1 MSSTTLHASAST
13 SRLRDALAALPA
25 LAEEIGVDA
34 AQREVRRELPFA
46 AFDAFRRSGL
56 GALRIPAERGGLGG
70 SLEDAIHVVT
80 TLAAAESNV
89 AHALRV
95 HFDVVESMRL
105 APRTP
110 FHDRQIRRI
119 VEGALYGG
127 ASGEQGTARAGQIET
142 VLRREG
148 DHFRVSGKKYY
159 TTGTAYADFVRTNLV
174 DEHGNG
180 VTAIIPVRSE
190 GLAVLD
196 DWDGMGQRMTAS
208 GSVVFEDVRV
218 EPAEVVEKG
227 YPSLIGR
234 HGGAYRQL
242 HLVAVAAG
250 VVRNIVADARAY
262 VTAHGRPVLHTT
274 APSAR
279 EDVFIQQVVGELSAL
294 SHSIDALV
302 RDNARTLG
310 RSSDAILHADP
321 AADELVLE
329 SALAT
334 ARTQIVVGRLALQ
347 AGERL
352 FDAGGASATS
362 RKYNFDRHWRNLRTI
377 FSHNPLSHK
386 AKAIGD
392 YVLNGVKTHLV
403 EGRTF

>member
-1 MSSTTLHASAST
+1 MSTQT
-13 SRLRDALAALPA
+13 SKLSDALAALPA

-34 AQREVRRELPFA
+34 AQREIRRELPFA

-56 GALRIPAERGGLGG
+56 GALRIPVERGGLGG
-70 SLEDAIHVVT
+70 TLENALHVVT

-95 HFDVVESMRL
+95 HFDVVESLRL
-105 APRTP
+105 APRTA
-110 FHDRQIRRI
+110 FHDRQVSRI
-119 VEGALYGG
+119 VEGALFGG
-127 ASGEQGTARAGQIET
+127 ASGEQGTARAGEIET

-148 DHFRVSGKKYY
+148 DHFRVTGKKYY

-174 DEHGNG
+174 DEQGKG
-180 VTAIIPVRSE
+180 VTAIIPVRAE
-190 GLAVLD
+190 GVDVLD

-208 GSVVFEDVRV
+208 GSTMFNDVRV
-218 EPAEVVEKG
+218 DASEVVEKG
-227 YPSLIGR
+227 YGSLIGR

-250 VVRNIVADARAY
+250 IVRNIVADARAY
-262 VTAHGRPVLHTT
+262 VTGHGRPVMHST

-279 EDVFIQQVVGELSAL
+279 EDVFIQQVVGELTAL
-294 SHSIDALV
+294 SHTIDVLV
-302 RDNARTLG
+302 RENARTLG
-310 RSSDAILHADP
+310 VSSDAILRNDP
-321 AADELVLE
+321 GADELVLQG
-329 SALAT
+329 ALAT
-334 ARTQIVVGRLALQ
+334 ARTQIVVGKLALQ

-362 RKYNFDRHWRNLRTI
+362 RKHNFDRHWRNLRTI
-377 FSHNPLSHK
+377 FSHNPLHHK
-386 AKAIGD
+386 AKVVGD
-392 YVLNGVKTHLV
+392 YVLNDVKTHLI

>member
-1 MSSTTLHASAST
+1 MSI
-13 SRLRDALAALPA
+13 SRQLSDALAALPA

-34 AQREVRRELPFA
+34 AEREIRRELPFT

-56 GALRIPAERGGLGG
+56 GALRIPIERGGLGG
-70 SLEDAIHVVT
+70 TLEDAIHVVT

-105 APRTP
+105 APLTP
-110 FHDRQIRRI
+110 FHDRQVRRI
-119 VEGALYGG
+119 VEGALFGG
-127 ASGEQGTARAGQIET
+127 ASGEQGTARAGEIET

-148 DHFRVSGKKYY
+148 DHFRVTGKKYY

-174 DEHGNG
+174 NEDGKG
-180 VTAIIPVRSE
+180 VTAVIPVHAE
-190 GLAVLD
+190 GLQVLD

-208 GSVVFEDVRV
+208 GSVVFDNVRV
-218 EPAEVVEKG
+218 DPNEVIEKG
-227 YPSLIGR
+227 YSSLVGR

-250 VVRNIVADARAY
+250 IVRNVVSDARKY
-262 VTAHGRPVLHTT
+262 VTAHGRPVLHST
-274 APSAR
+274 APTAR

-294 SHSIDALV
+294 SHTIDVLV
-302 RDNARTLG
+302 RDNARVLG
-310 RSSDAILHADP
+310 VSSDAILGGDP
-321 AADELVLE
+321 AADELVLQG
-329 SALAT
+329 ALAT
-334 ARTQIVVGRLALQ
+334 ARTQVVVGKLALQ

-362 RKYNFDRHWRNLRTI
+362 RKHNFDRHWRNLRTI
-377 FSHNPLSHK
+377 FSHNPLHHK
-386 AKAIGD
+386 AKVVGD

>member
-1 MSSTTLHASAST
+1 MTQPTRKLSE
-13 SRLRDALAALPA
+13 ALAALPS
-25 LAEEIGVDA
+25 LAQEIGVDA
-34 AQREVRRELPFA
+34 AQREIRRELPFA

-56 GALRIPAERGGLGG
+56 AALRIPVERGGLGG

-80 TLAAAESNV
+80 TLAAHESNV

-95 HFDVVESMRL
+95 HFDMVESLRL
-105 APRTP
+105 APHTP
-110 FHDRQIRRI
+110 FHDRQIGRI
-119 VEGALYGG
+119 VEGALFGG
-127 ASGEQGTARAGQIET
+127 ASGEQGTARAGEIET
-142 VLRREG
+142 ILRREG
-148 DHFRVSGKKYY
+148 DHFRVTGKKYY

-174 DEHGNG
+174 NEEGKG

-190 GLAVLD
+190 GLELLD

-208 GSVVFEDVRV
+208 GSTVFDNVRV
-218 EPAEVVEKG
+218 EANEVVEKG
-227 YPSLIGR
+227 YGSLIGR

-250 VVRNIVADARAY
+250 IVRNIVADARAY
-262 VTAHGRPVLHTT
+262 VTAHGRPVLHSA

-294 SHSIDALV
+294 SHTIDVLV

-310 RSSDAILHADP
+310 VSSDAILRADP
-321 AADELVLE
+321 AADELVLQ

-362 RKYNFDRHWRNLRTI
+362 RKHNFDRHWRNVRTI

-386 AKAIGD
+386 ARVIGD
-392 YVLNGVKTHLV
+392 YVLNDVKTHLI

>member
-1 MSSTTLHASAST
+1 MNTVARQNSSDNLPE
-13 SRLRDALAALPA
+13 ALARLPA
-25 LAEEIGVDA
+25 LAREIGIDA
-34 AQREVRRELPFA
+34 AQREVRRELPYA
-46 AFDAFRRSGL
+46 AFDAFRASGL
-56 GALRIPAERGGLGG
+56 AALRIPVERGGLGG

-110 FHDRQIRRI
+110 FHDRQVQRL
-119 VEGALYGG
+119 VDGALYGG

-148 DHFRVSGKKYY
+148 DHYRVTGQKYY
-159 TTGTAYADFVRTNLV
+159 TTGSAYADYIRANFV
-174 DEHGNG
+174 DEEGKG
-180 VTAIIPVRSE
+180 VMAVIPVKAE
-190 GLAVLD
+190 GVRPVD

-208 GSVVFEDVRV
+208 GSVVFENVRV
-218 EPAEVVEKG
+218 DATEVLGKG
-227 YPSLIGR
+227 EPSLAVR

-250 VVRNIVADARAY
+250 IVRNLASDAAAY
-262 VTAHGRPVLHTT
+262 VRAHGRPVLYSSAST
-274 APSAR
+274 AS
-279 EDVFIQQVVGELSAL
+279 EDGFIQQVVGELSAA
-294 SHSIDALV
+294 SHAIDALV
-302 RDNARTLG
+302 YENARVLG
-310 RSSDAILHADP
+310 HSSDAIFHAD
-321 AADELVLE
+321 ADADEKVLQG
-329 SALAT
+329 ALAT
-334 ARTQIVVGRLALQ
+334 ARTQLIVAQLALK

-352 FDAGGASATS
+352 FDAGGASMTS

-377 FSHNPLSHK
+377 FSHNPLHHK
-386 AKAIGD
+386 ARVVGE
-392 YVLNGVKTHLV
+392 YVLNGTKTHLV

>member
-1 MSSTTLHASAST
+1 MSI
-13 SRLRDALAALPA
+13 SRQLSDALAALPA

-34 AQREVRRELPFA
+34 ADREIRRELPFA
-46 AFDAFRRSGL
+46 AFDAFQRSGL
-56 GALRIPAERGGLGG
+56 GALRIPVERGGLGG
-70 SLEDAIHVVT
+70 TLEDAIHVVT

-105 APRTP
+105 APLTP
-110 FHDRQIRRI
+110 FHDRQLRRI
-119 VEGALYGG
+119 VEGALFGG
-127 ASGEQGTARAGQIET
+127 ASGEQGTARAGEIET

-148 DHFRVSGKKYY
+148 DHFRVTGKKYY

-174 DEHGNG
+174 NEDGKG
-180 VTAIIPVRSE
+180 VTAVIPVRAE
-190 GLAVLD
+190 GLQVLD

-208 GSVVFEDVRV
+208 GSVVFDNVRV
-218 EPAEVVEKG
+218 DPNEVIEKG
-227 YPSLIGR
+227 YSSLVGR

-250 VVRNIVADARAY
+250 IVRNVVSDARKY
-262 VTAHGRPVLHTT
+262 VTAHGRPVLHST
-274 APSAR
+274 APTAR

-294 SHSIDALV
+294 SHTIDVLV
-302 RDNARTLG
+302 RDNARVLG
-310 RSSDAILHADP
+310 VSSDAILGGDP
-321 AADELVLE
+321 AADELVLQG
-329 SALAT
+329 ALAT
-334 ARTQIVVGRLALQ
+334 ARTQVVVGKLALQ

-362 RKYNFDRHWRNLRTI
+362 RKHNFDRHWRNLRTI
-377 FSHNPLSHK
+377 FSHNPLHHK
-386 AKAIGD
+386 AKVVGD

>member
-1 MSSTTLHASAST
+1 MSTQT
-13 SRLRDALAALPA
+13 SKLSDALAALPA

-34 AQREVRRELPFA
+34 AQREIRRELPFA

-56 GALRIPAERGGLGG
+56 GALRIPVERGGLGG
-70 SLEDAIHVVT
+70 TLENALHVVT

-95 HFDVVESMRL
+95 HFDVVESLRL
-105 APRTP
+105 APRTA
-110 FHDRQIRRI
+110 FHDRQVSRI
-119 VEGALYGG
+119 VEGALFGG
-127 ASGEQGTARAGQIET
+127 ASGEQGTARAGEIET

-148 DHFRVSGKKYY
+148 DHFRVTGKKYY

-174 DEHGNG
+174 DEQGKG
-180 VTAIIPVRSE
+180 VTAIIPVRAE
-190 GLAVLD
+190 GVNVLD

-208 GSVVFEDVRV
+208 GSTMFNDVRV
-218 EPAEVVEKG
+218 DASEVVEKSYG
-227 YPSLIGR
+227 SLIGR

-250 VVRNIVADARAY
+250 IVRNIVADARAY
-262 VTAHGRPVLHTT
+262 VTGHGRPVMHST

-279 EDVFIQQVVGELSAL
+279 EDVFIQQVVGELTAL
-294 SHSIDALV
+294 SHTIDVLV
-302 RDNARTLG
+302 RENARTLG
-310 RSSDAILHADP
+310 VSSDAILRNDP
-321 AADELVLE
+321 GADELVLQG
-329 SALAT
+329 ALAT
-334 ARTQIVVGRLALQ
+334 ARTQIVVGKLALQ

-362 RKYNFDRHWRNLRTI
+362 RKHNFDRHWRNLRTI
-377 FSHNPLSHK
+377 FSHNPLHHK
-386 AKAIGD
+386 AKVVGD
-392 YVLNGVKTHLV
+392 YVLNDVKTHLI

>member
-1 MSSTTLHASAST
+1 MSNEP
-13 SRLRDALAALPA
+13 SRRLSDALAALPA
-25 LAEEIGVDA
+25 LAAEIGVDA

-56 GALRIPAERGGLGG
+56 GALRMPVERGGLGG
-70 SLEDAIHVVT
+70 TLEDAIHVVT

-95 HFDVVESMRL
+95 HFDVVESLRL

-110 FHDRQIRRI
+110 FHDRQVSRI
-119 VEGALYGG
+119 VEGALFGG
-127 ASGEQGTARAGQIET
+127 ASGEQGTSRAGEIET

-148 DHFRVSGKKYY
+148 GHFRVTGKKYY

-174 DEHGNG
+174 DEAGKG
-180 VTAIIPVRSE
+180 VTAIIPVRAE
-190 GLAVLD
+190 GLEVLD

-208 GSVVFEDVRV
+208 GSTVFNNVRV
-218 EPAEVVEKG
+218 EPGEVIEKG
-227 YPSLIGR
+227 YGSLIGR

-250 VVRNIVADARAY
+250 IVRNIIADARAY
-262 VTAHGRPVLHTT
+262 VTAHGRPVLHAT

-294 SHSIDALV
+294 SHTIDVLV
-302 RDNARTLG
+302 RENARTLG
-310 RSSDAILHADP
+310 ASSDAILRAAPD
-321 AADELVLE
+321 ADELVLQG
-329 SALAT
+329 ALAT
-334 ARTQIVVGRLALQ
+334 ARTQIVVGKLALQ

-362 RKYNFDRHWRNLRTI
+362 RRHNFDRHWRNLRTI
-377 FSHNPLSHK
+377 FSHNPLHHK
-386 AKAIGD
+386 AKVIGD

>member
-1 MSSTTLHASAST
+1 MST
-13 SRLRDALAALPA
+13 SRRLSDALAALPA
-25 LAEEIGVDA
+25 LADEIGADA
-34 AQREVRRELPFA
+34 AQRELRRELPFA

-95 HFDVVESMRL
+95 HFDVAESMRL
-105 APRTP
+105 APDTP
-110 FHDRQIRRI
+110 FHDRQVRRI
-119 VEGALYGG
+119 VEGGLFGG
-127 ASGEQGTARAGQIET
+127 ASGEQGTARAGEIET
-142 VLRREG
+142 ALRREG
-148 DHFRVSGKKYY
+148 DHFRVTGKKYY

-174 DEHGNG
+174 DENGKG
-180 VTAIIPVRSE
+180 VTAIIPVRTE
-190 GLAVLD
+190 GLEVLD

-208 GSVVFEDVRV
+208 GSVVFDNVKV
-218 EPAEVVEKG
+218 DASEVIEKG
-227 YPSLIGR
+227 YPLLVGR

-250 VVRNIVADARAY
+250 IVRNVVSDARGY
-262 VTAHGRPVLHTT
+262 VTGHGRPVMHST
-274 APSAR
+274 AATAR

-294 SHSIDALV
+294 SHTIDVLV
-302 RDNARTLG
+302 RDNARTLDV
-310 RSSDAILHADP
+310 SSNAIRNADP
-321 AADELVLE
+321 AADELVLQ

-334 ARTQIVVGRLALQ
+334 ARTQIVVGKLALQ

-362 RKYNFDRHWRNLRTI
+362 RKHNFDRHWRNLRTI
-377 FSHNPLSHK
+377 FSHNPLHHK
-386 AKAIGD
+386 AKVVGD

>member
-1 MSSTTLHASAST
+1 MSTALYEQTAT
-13 SRLRDALAALPA
+13 RLSDALAALPA
-25 LAEEIGVDA
+25 LADEIGVDA
-34 AQREVRRELPFA
+34 AQREIRRELPFP
-46 AFDAFRRSGL
+46 AFEAFRRTGL
-56 GALRIPAERGGLGG
+56 GALRLPVERGGLGG
-70 SLEDAIHVVT
+70 SLEDAIHVIT

-110 FHDRQIRRI
+110 FHDRQVSRI

-127 ASGEQGTARAGQIET
+127 ASGEQGTARAGEIET

-148 DHFRVSGKKYY
+148 DHFRVTGKKYY

-174 DEHGNG
+174 NEQGTG

-190 GLAVLD
+190 GLMVLD

-208 GSVVFEDVRV
+208 GSVVFEDVKV
-218 EPAEVVEKG
+218 DPNEVVEKG
-227 YPSLIGR
+227 YPSLTGR

-250 VVRNIVADARAY
+250 IVRNIVADARSY
-262 VTAHGRPVLHTT
+262 VTAHGRPVLHSA

-279 EDVFIQQVVGELSAL
+279 EDAFIQQVVGELSAL
-294 SHSIDALV
+294 SHTIDVLV
-302 RDNARTLG
+302 RENARALG

-321 AADELVLE
+321 AADQLVLE

-386 AKAIGD
+386 ARVVGD
-392 YVLNGVKTHLV
+392 YVLNDVKTHLV

>member
-1 MSSTTLHASAST
+1 MSI
-13 SRLRDALAALPA
+13 SRQLFDALAAMPA

-34 AQREVRRELPFA
+34 AEREIRRELPFT

-56 GALRIPAERGGLGG
+56 GALRIPVERGGLGG
-70 SLEDAIHVVT
+70 TLEDAIHVVT

-105 APRTP
+105 APLTP
-110 FHDRQIRRI
+110 FHDRQMRRI
-119 VEGALYGG
+119 VEGALFGG
-127 ASGEQGTARAGQIET
+127 ASGEQGTARAGEIET
-142 VLRREG
+142 VLRRED
-148 DHFRVSGKKYY
+148 DHFRVTGKKYY
-159 TTGTAYADFVRTNLV
+159 TTGTAYADFVRANLV
-174 DEHGNG
+174 NEDGKG
-180 VTAIIPVRSE
+180 VTAVIPVRSE
-190 GLAVLD
+190 GLQVLD

-208 GSVVFEDVRV
+208 GSVVFDNVRV
-218 EPAEVVEKG
+218 DPNEVIEKG
-227 YPSLIGR
+227 YTSLVGR

-250 VVRNIVADARAY
+250 IVRNVVADARKY
-262 VTAHGRPVLHTT
+262 VTAHGRPVLHST
-274 APSAR
+274 APTAR

-294 SHSIDALV
+294 SHTIDVLV
-302 RDNARTLG
+302 RDNARVLG
-310 RSSDAILHADP
+310 ASSDAILRGDP
-321 AADELVLE
+321 AADELVLQG
-329 SALAT
+329 ALAT
-334 ARTQIVVGRLALQ
+334 ARTQVVVGKLALQ

-362 RKYNFDRHWRNLRTI
+362 RKHNFDRHWRNLRTI
-377 FSHNPLSHK
+377 FSHNPLHHK
-386 AKAIGD
+386 AKVVGD

>member
-1 MSSTTLHASAST
+1 MSTQNTKLS
-13 SRLRDALAALPA
+13 DALAALPA
-25 LAEEIGVDA
+25 LAQEIGVDA
-34 AQREVRRELPFA
+34 AQREIRRELPFA
-46 AFDAFRRSGL
+46 AFQAFRRSGL
-56 GALRIPAERGGLGG
+56 GALRIPVERGGLGG
-70 SLEDAIHVVT
+70 TLEDAIHVVT

-95 HFDVVESMRL
+95 HFDVVESLRL

-110 FHDRQIRRI
+110 FHDRQISRI
-119 VEGALYGG
+119 VEGALFGG
-127 ASGEQGTARAGQIET
+127 ASGEQGTARAGEIET
-142 VLRREG
+142 ELRREG
-148 DHFRVSGKKYY
+148 DHFRVTGKKYY

-174 DEHGNG
+174 DEQGNG
-180 VTAIIPVRSE
+180 VTAIIPVRAD
-190 GLAVLD
+190 GVQVLD

-208 GSVVFEDVRV
+208 GSTVFDNVRV
-218 EPAEVVEKG
+218 DASEVVEKG
-227 YPSLIGR
+227 YGSLAGR

-250 VVRNIVADARAY
+250 IVRNIIADAWAY
-262 VTAHGRPVLHTT
+262 VSAHGRPVMHST

-279 EDVFIQQVVGELSAL
+279 DDVFIQQVVGELSAL
-294 SHSIDALV
+294 SHTIDVLV
-302 RDNARTLG
+302 RENARTLG
-310 RSSDAILHADP
+310 ASSDAILRGDP
-321 AADELVLE
+321 DADERVLQG
-329 SALAT
+329 ALAT

-362 RKYNFDRHWRNLRTI
+362 RKHNFDRHWRNLRTI
-377 FSHNPLSHK
+377 FSHNPLHHK
-386 AKAIGD
+386 ARVIGD

>member
-1 MSSTTLHASAST
+1 MSIEP
-13 SRLRDALAALPA
+13 SRRLSDALAALPA

-34 AQREVRRELPFA
+34 AQREIRRELPFS

-56 GALRIPAERGGLGG
+56 GALRIPVERGGLGG
-70 SLEDAIHVVT
+70 TLEDAIHVVT

-105 APRTP
+105 APHTP
-110 FHDRQIRRI
+110 FHDRQVSRI
-119 VEGALYGG
+119 VEGALFGG
-127 ASGEQGTARAGQIET
+127 ASGEQGTARAGEIES
-142 VLRREG
+142 VLRRDG
-148 DHFRVSGKKYY
+148 DHFRVTGKKYY

-174 DEHGNG
+174 DEQGHG
-180 VTAIIPVRSE
+180 VTAVIPVRSK
-190 GLAVLD
+190 GLEVLD

-208 GSVVFEDVRV
+208 GSVVFDNVKV
-218 EPAEVVEKG
+218 DPNEVVAKG
-227 YPSLIGR
+227 YASLVGR

-250 VVRNIVADARAY
+250 IVRNIVSDARAY
-262 VTAHGRPVLHTT
+262 VTAHGRPVLHST
-274 APSAR
+274 APTAR

-294 SHSIDALV
+294 SHTIDVLV

-310 RSSDAILHADP
+310 ISSDAILRGDA
-321 AADELVLE
+321 AADELALQG
-329 SALAT
+329 ALAT
-334 ARTQIVVGRLALQ
+334 ARTQIVVGKLALQ

-362 RKYNFDRHWRNLRTI
+362 RKHNFDRHWRNLRTI
-377 FSHNPLSHK
+377 FSHNPLHHK
-386 AKAIGD
+386 AKVIGD
-392 YVLNGVKTHLV
+392 YVLIGVKTHLV

>member
-1 MSSTTLHASAST
+1 MSTTPYHE
-13 SRLRDALAALPA
+13 ALAALPA
-25 LAEEIGVDA
+25 LAAEIGVDA
-34 AQREVRRELPFA
+34 AQREVRRVLPFP

-56 GALRIPAERGGLGG
+56 GALRIPVERGGLGG
-70 SLEDAIHVVT
+70 TLEDAIHVVT

-95 HFDVVESMRL
+95 HFDVVESLRL

-119 VEGALYGG
+119 VEGALFGG
-127 ASGEQGTARAGQIET
+127 ASGEQGTARAGEIET

-148 DHFRVSGKKYY
+148 DHFRVTGKKYY

-174 DEHGNG
+174 DEDGKG
-180 VTAIIPVRSE
+180 VTAIIPVRAE
-190 GLAVLD
+190 GVQVLD

-208 GSVVFEDVRV
+208 GSTVFDNVRV
-218 EPAEVVEKG
+218 EANEVTEKG
-227 YPSLIGR
+227 YGSLAGR

-250 VVRNIVADARAY
+250 IVRSIVADARAY
-262 VTAHGRPVLHTT
+262 VTAHGRPVLHSDAT
-274 APSAR
+274 SAR

-294 SHSIDALV
+294 SHTIDVLV
-302 RDNARTLG
+302 RENARTLDL
-310 RSSDAILHADP
+310 SSNAILHGDAN
-321 AADELVLE
+321 ADELVLQ

-362 RKYNFDRHWRNLRTI
+362 RKHNFDRHWRNLRTI
-377 FSHNPLSHK
+377 FSHNPLHHK
-386 AKAIGD
+386 AKVIGD

>member
-1 MSSTTLHASAST
+1 MSI
-13 SRLRDALAALPA
+13 SRQLSDALAALPA

-34 AQREVRRELPFA
+34 AEREIRRELPFT

-56 GALRIPAERGGLGG
+56 GALRIPVERGGLGG
-70 SLEDAIHVVT
+70 TLEDAIHVVT

-105 APRTP
+105 APLTP
-110 FHDRQIRRI
+110 FHDRQVRRI
-119 VEGALYGG
+119 VEGALFGG
-127 ASGEQGTARAGQIET
+127 ASGEQGTARAGEIET

-148 DHFRVSGKKYY
+148 DHFRVTGKKYY

-174 DEHGNG
+174 NEDGKG
-180 VTAIIPVRSE
+180 VTAIIPVRAE
-190 GLAVLD
+190 GLQVLD

-208 GSVVFEDVRV
+208 GSVVFDNVRV
-218 EPAEVVEKG
+218 DPNEVIEKG
-227 YPSLIGR
+227 YSSLVGR

-250 VVRNIVADARAY
+250 IVRNVVADARKY
-262 VTAHGRPVLHTT
+262 VTAHGRPVLHST
-274 APSAR
+274 APTAR

-294 SHSIDALV
+294 SHTIDVLV
-302 RDNARTLG
+302 RDNARVLG
-310 RSSDAILHADP
+310 VSSDAILHGDP
-321 AADELVLE
+321 AADELVLQG
-329 SALAT
+329 ALAT
-334 ARTQIVVGRLALQ
+334 ARTQVVVGKLALQ

-362 RKYNFDRHWRNLRTI
+362 RKHNFDRHWRNLRTI
-377 FSHNPLSHK
+377 FSHNPLHHK
-386 AKAIGD
+386 AKVVGD

>member
-1 MSSTTLHASAST
+1 MSTVRSDSHL
-13 SRLRDALAALPA
+13 RLREALDALPA
-25 LAEEIGVDA
+25 LAEEIGVEA
-34 AQREVRRELPFA
+34 AQRELRRELPYS
-46 AFDAFRRSGL
+46 AFEAFRRSGL
-56 GALRIPAERGGLGG
+56 GALRIPTERGGLGG
-70 SLEDAIHVVT
+70 TLEDAIHVVT

-95 HFDVVESMRL
+95 HFDMVESMRL

-110 FHDRQIRRI
+110 FHDRQIERL
-119 VEGALYGG
+119 VEGKLYGG

-142 VLRREG
+142 VLRRDG
-148 DHFRVSGKKYY
+148 DHYRVSGRKYY
-159 TTGTAYADFVRTNLV
+159 TTGSAYSDYIRTNLV
-174 DEHGNG
+174 DEEGNG
-180 VTAIIPVRSE
+180 VTAIIPVKTE
-190 GLAVLD
+190 GVQPID

-208 GSVVFEDVRV
+208 GSVVFDNVLV
-218 EPAEVVEKG
+218 DAAEVVGKG

-250 VVRNIVADARAY
+250 IVRNIVSDARAY
-262 VTAHGRPVLHTT
+262 VTGHGRPVLHST

-294 SHSIDALV
+294 SHTIDVLIYE
-302 RDNARTLG
+302 NARTLG
-310 RSSDAILHADP
+310 RSSDAIYHQDA
-321 AADELVLE
+321 AADDLVLE

-334 ARTQIVVGRLALQ
+334 ARTQIVVGKLALQ

-377 FSHNPLSHK
+377 FSHNPLHHK
-386 AKAIGD
+386 AKVVGD

>member
-1 MSSTTLHASAST
+1 MSTTRYHE
-13 SRLRDALAALPA
+13 ALAALPA

-34 AQREVRRELPFA
+34 AQREIRRELPFA

-56 GALRIPAERGGLGG
+56 GALRIPVERGGLGG
-70 SLEDAIHVVT
+70 TLEDAIHVIT
-80 TLAAAESNV
+80 TLAANESNV

-95 HFDVVESMRL
+95 HFDVVESLRL

-110 FHDRQIRRI
+110 FHDRQISRI
-119 VEGALYGG
+119 AEGALFGG
-127 ASGEQGTARAGQIET
+127 ASGEQGTARAGEIET

-148 DHFRVSGKKYY
+148 DHFRVTGKKYY

-174 DEHGNG
+174 DEQGKG
-180 VTAIIPVRSE
+180 VTAIIPVRAE
-190 GLAVLD
+190 GVQVLD

-208 GSVVFEDVRV
+208 GSTVFDNVRV
-218 EPAEVVEKG
+218 DPAEVIEKG
-227 YPSLIGR
+227 YGSLVGR

-250 VVRNIVADARAY
+250 IVRNIVSDARNY
-262 VTAHGRPVLHTT
+262 VTAHGRPVMHSS

-279 EDVFIQQVVGELSAL
+279 EDGFIQQVVGELSAL
-294 SHSIDALV
+294 SHTIDVLL
-302 RDNARTLG
+302 RENARTLG
-310 RSSDAILHADP
+310 RSSDAILHGDAD
-321 AADELVLE
+321 ADELVLQ

-334 ARTQIVVGRLALQ
+334 ARTQIVVGKLALQ

-362 RKYNFDRHWRNLRTI
+362 RKHNFDRHWRNLRTI
-377 FSHNPLSHK
+377 FSHNPLHHK
-386 AKAIGD
+386 ARVIGD
-392 YVLNGVKTHLV
+392 YMLNDVKTHLV

>member
-1 MSSTTLHASAST
+1 MSTALQETPST
-13 SRLRDALAALPA
+13 RLRDALATLPA
-25 LAEEIGVDA
+25 LADEIGQDA

-89 AHALRV
+89 AHVLRV

-105 APRTP
+105 APRTA
-110 FHDRQIRRI
+110 FHDRQVSRI

-142 VLRREG
+142 VLRRDG
-148 DHFRVSGKKYY
+148 DHFRVTGKKYY

-174 DEHGNG
+174 DDAGNG
-180 VTAIIPVRSE
+180 VTAIIPVHAE
-190 GLAVLD
+190 GLEVLD

-208 GSVVFEDVRV
+208 GSVVFDNVRV
-218 EPAEVVEKG
+218 DPAEVVEKG
-227 YPSLIGR
+227 YPSLTGR

-250 VVRNIVADARAY
+250 IVRNIVSDAQAY

-294 SHSIDALV
+294 SHTIDVLV
-302 RDNARTLG
+302 RENARTLG

-334 ARTQIVVGRLALQ
+334 ARTQIIVGQLALK

-377 FSHNPLSHK
+377 FSHNPLNHK
-386 AKAIGD
+386 AKVVGD

>member
-1 MSSTTLHASAST
+1 MSIEP
-13 SRLRDALAALPA
+13 SRRLSDALATLPA

-34 AQREVRRELPFA
+34 AQREIRRELPFS

-56 GALRIPAERGGLGG
+56 GALRIPVERGGLGG
-70 SLEDAIHVVT
+70 TLEDAIHVVT

-105 APRTP
+105 APHTP
-110 FHDRQIRRI
+110 FHDRQVSRI
-119 VEGALYGG
+119 VEGALFGG
-127 ASGEQGTARAGQIET
+127 ASGEQGTARAGEIET
-142 VLRREG
+142 VLRRDG
-148 DHFRVSGKKYY
+148 DHFRVTGKKYY

-174 DEHGNG
+174 DEQGHG
-180 VTAIIPVRSE
+180 VTAVIPVRSK
-190 GLAVLD
+190 GLEVLD

-208 GSVVFEDVRV
+208 GSVVFDDVKV
-218 EPAEVVEKG
+218 DPNEVVAKG
-227 YPSLIGR
+227 YASLVGR

-250 VVRNIVADARAY
+250 IVRNIVSDARAY
-262 VTAHGRPVLHTT
+262 VTAHGRPVLHST
-274 APSAR
+274 APTAR

-294 SHSIDALV
+294 SHTIDVLV

-310 RSSDAILHADP
+310 ISSDAILRGDA
-321 AADELVLE
+321 AADELALQG
-329 SALAT
+329 ALAT
-334 ARTQIVVGRLALQ
+334 ARTQIIVGKLALQ

-362 RKYNFDRHWRNLRTI
+362 RKHNFDRHWRNLRTI
-377 FSHNPLSHK
+377 FSHNPLHHK
-386 AKAIGD
+386 AKVIGD

>member
-1 MSSTTLHASAST
+1 MSTTHAPTPTRLHTA
-13 SRLRDALAALPA
+13 LDALPG
-25 LAEEIGVDA
+25 LAREIGQDA
-34 AQREVRRELPFA
+34 AQRELRRELPYA

-56 GALRIPAERGGLGG
+56 AALRIQTSRGGLGG
-70 SLEDAIHVVT
+70 SLQDAIHVVT
-80 TLAAAESNV
+80 TLAAAEPNV

-95 HFDVVESMRL
+95 HFDVAESLRL
-105 APRTP
+105 ASASP
-110 FHDRQIRRI
+110 FIDRQIGRL
-119 VEGALYGG
+119 VDGKLYGG

-148 DHFRVSGKKYY
+148 DHYRVTGRKYY
-159 TTGTAYADFVRTNLV
+159 TTGSAYADYIRTNLV
-174 DEHGNG
+174 DEQGNG
-180 VTAIIPVRSE
+180 VTAIIPVRAE
-190 GLAVLD
+190 GVQPID

-208 GSVVFEDVRV
+208 GSVQFDNVRV

-250 VVRNIVADARAY
+250 IVRNVVSDARDY
-262 VTAHGRPVLHTT
+262 VVGHGRPVLHTT
-274 APSAR
+274 AATAR
-279 EDVFIQQVVGELSAL
+279 DDVFIQQVVGELSAL
-294 SHSIDALV
+294 SHTIDVLV
-302 RDNARTLG
+302 RDTARTLDI
-310 RSSDAILHADP
+310 SSDAILNQDPEAD
-321 AADELVLE
+321 DKVLQ

-334 ARTQIVVGRLALQ
+334 ARTQIIVGQLALK

-362 RKYNFDRHWRNLRTI
+362 RKYNFDRHWRSLRTI
-377 FSHNPLSHK
+377 FSHNPLHHK
-386 AKAIGD
+386 ARVVGD
-392 YVLNGVKTHLV
+392 YVLNGTRTHLV

>member
-1 MSSTTLHASAST
+1 MSTQT
-13 SRLRDALAALPA
+13 SKLSDALAALPA

-34 AQREVRRELPFA
+34 AQREIRRELPFA

-56 GALRIPAERGGLGG
+56 GALRIPVERGGLGG
-70 SLEDAIHVVT
+70 TLENALHVVT

-95 HFDVVESMRL
+95 HFDVVESLRL
-105 APRTP
+105 APRTA
-110 FHDRQIRRI
+110 FHDRQVSRI
-119 VEGALYGG
+119 VEGALFGG
-127 ASGEQGTARAGQIET
+127 ASGEQGTARAGEIET

-148 DHFRVSGKKYY
+148 DHFRVTGKKYY

-174 DEHGNG
+174 DEQGKG
-180 VTAIIPVRSE
+180 VTAIIPVRAE
-190 GLAVLD
+190 GVSVLD

-208 GSVVFEDVRV
+208 GSTMFNDVRV
-218 EPAEVVEKG
+218 DAGEVVEKG
-227 YPSLIGR
+227 YGSLIGR

-250 VVRNIVADARAY
+250 IVRNIVADARAY
-262 VTAHGRPVLHTT
+262 VTGHGRPVMHST

-279 EDVFIQQVVGELSAL
+279 EDVFIQQVVGELTAL
-294 SHSIDALV
+294 SHTIDVLV
-302 RDNARTLG
+302 RENARTLG
-310 RSSDAILHADP
+310 VSSDAILRNDP
-321 AADELVLE
+321 DADELVLQG
-329 SALAT
+329 ALAT
-334 ARTQIVVGRLALQ
+334 ARTQIVVGKLALQ

-362 RKYNFDRHWRNLRTI
+362 RKHNFDRHWRNLRTI
-377 FSHNPLSHK
+377 FSHNPLHHK
-386 AKAIGD
+386 AKVVGD
-392 YVLNGVKTHLV
+392 YVLNDVKTHLI

>member
-1 MSSTTLHASAST
+1 MSHPTQKLA
-13 SRLRDALAALPA
+13 DALAALPA
-25 LAEEIGVDA
+25 LAQEIGLDA
-34 AQREVRRELPFA
+34 AQREIRRELPFA

-56 GALRIPAERGGLGG
+56 AALRIPAERGGLGG

-80 TLAAAESNV
+80 TLAAHESNV

-95 HFDVVESMRL
+95 HFDVVESLRL
-105 APRTP
+105 APPTP
-110 FHDRQIRRI
+110 FHDRQVRRI
-119 VEGALYGG
+119 VEGALFGG
-127 ASGEQGTARAGQIET
+127 ASGEAGTARAGQIET

-148 DHFRVSGKKYY
+148 DHFRVTGKKYY

-174 DEHGNG
+174 DEEGRG

-190 GLAVLD
+190 GLEVLD

-208 GSVVFEDVRV
+208 GSTVFENVRV
-218 EPAEVVEKG
+218 EASEVTEKG
-227 YPSLIGR
+227 YGSLAGR

-250 VVRNIVADARAY
+250 IVRNIVSDARGY
-262 VTAHGRPVLHTT
+262 VTGHGRPVLHST

-310 RSSDAILHADP
+310 ISSDAILRNDP
-321 AADELVLE
+321 AADELVLQG
-329 SALAT
+329 ALAT
-334 ARTQIVVGRLALQ
+334 ARTQIVVGKLALQ

-362 RKYNFDRHWRNLRTI
+362 RKHNFDRHWRNLRTI

-386 AKAIGD
+386 AKVVGD
-392 YVLNGVKTHLV
+392 YVLNDVRTHLV

>member
-1 MSSTTLHASAST
+1 MSTTPYHK
-13 SRLRDALAALPA
+13 ALAALPA

-34 AQREVRRELPFA
+34 AQREIRRELPFA

-56 GALRIPAERGGLGG
+56 GALRIPVERGGLGG
-70 SLEDAIHVVT
+70 TLEDAIHVVT

-95 HFDVVESMRL
+95 HFDVVESLRL
-105 APRTP
+105 APNTP
-110 FHDRQIRRI
+110 FHDRQVSRI
-119 VEGALYGG
+119 VEGALFGG
-127 ASGEQGTARAGQIET
+127 ASGEQGTARAGEIET

-148 DHFRVSGKKYY
+148 DHFRVTGKKYY

-174 DEHGNG
+174 DENGKG
-180 VTAIIPVRSE
+180 VTAIIPVRAE
-190 GLAVLD
+190 GVQVLD

-208 GSVVFEDVRV
+208 GSTVFDNVRV
-218 EPAEVVEKG
+218 DAHEVTEKG
-227 YPSLIGR
+227 YGSLIGR

-250 VVRNIVADARAY
+250 IVRSIVADARGY
-262 VTAHGRPVLHTT
+262 VTAHGRPVMHST

-294 SHSIDALV
+294 SHTIDVLV
-302 RDNARTLG
+302 RENARTLG
-310 RSSDAILHADP
+310 VSSDAILRGDP
-321 AADELVLE
+321 DADELVLQG
-329 SALAT
+329 ALAT

-362 RKYNFDRHWRNLRTI
+362 RKHNFDRHWRNLRTI
-377 FSHNPLSHK
+377 FSHNPLHHK
-386 AKAIGD
+386 AKVVGD
-392 YVLNGVKTHLV
+392 YMLNGVKTHLV

>member
-1 MSSTTLHASAST
+1 MSTQT
-13 SRLRDALAALPA
+13 SKLSDALAALPA

-34 AQREVRRELPFA
+34 AQREIRRELPFA

-56 GALRIPAERGGLGG
+56 GALRIPVERGGLGG
-70 SLEDAIHVVT
+70 TLENALHVVT

-95 HFDVVESMRL
+95 HFDFVESLRL
-105 APRTP
+105 APRTA
-110 FHDRQIRRI
+110 FQDRQVSRI
-119 VEGALYGG
+119 VEGALFGG
-127 ASGEQGTARAGQIET
+127 ASGEQGTARAGEIET

-148 DHFRVSGKKYY
+148 DHFRVTGKKYY

-174 DEHGNG
+174 DEQGKG
-180 VTAIIPVRSE
+180 VTAIVPVRAE
-190 GLAVLD
+190 GVSVLD

-208 GSVVFEDVRV
+208 GSTVFNDVRV
-218 EPAEVVEKG
+218 DASEVVEKG
-227 YPSLIGR
+227 YGSLIGR

-250 VVRNIVADARAY
+250 IVRNIVADARAY
-262 VTAHGRPVLHTT
+262 VTGHGRPVMHST

-279 EDVFIQQVVGELSAL
+279 EDVFIQQVVGELTAL
-294 SHSIDALV
+294 SHTIDVLV
-302 RDNARTLG
+302 RENARTLG
-310 RSSDAILHADP
+310 ASSDAILRNDP
-321 AADELVLE
+321 GADELVLQG
-329 SALAT
+329 ALAT
-334 ARTQIVVGRLALQ
+334 ARTQIVVGKLALQ

-362 RKYNFDRHWRNLRTI
+362 RKHNFDRHWRNLRTI
-377 FSHNPLSHK
+377 FSHNPLHHK
-386 AKAIGD
+386 AKVVGD
-392 YVLNGVKTHLV
+392 YVLNDVKTHLI

>member
-1 MSSTTLHASAST
+1 MTQPTRKLSE
-13 SRLRDALAALPA
+13 ALAALPS
-25 LAEEIGVDA
+25 LSQEIGVDA
-34 AQREVRRELPFA
+34 AQREIRRELPFA

-56 GALRIPAERGGLGG
+56 AALRIPVERGGLGG

-80 TLAAAESNV
+80 TLAAHESNV

-95 HFDVVESMRL
+95 HFDMVESLRL
-105 APRTP
+105 APHTP
-110 FHDRQIRRI
+110 FHDRQIGRI
-119 VEGALYGG
+119 VEGALFGG
-127 ASGEQGTARAGQIET
+127 ASGEQGTARAGEIET

-148 DHFRVSGKKYY
+148 DHFRVTGKKYY

-174 DEHGNG
+174 NEEGKG

-190 GLAVLD
+190 GLEVLD

-208 GSVVFEDVRV
+208 GSTVFDNVRV
-218 EPAEVVEKG
+218 EANEVVEKG
-227 YPSLIGR
+227 YGSLIGR

-250 VVRNIVADARAY
+250 IVRNIVADARAY
-262 VTAHGRPVLHTT
+262 VTAHGRPVLHSA

-294 SHSIDALV
+294 SHTIDVLV

-310 RSSDAILHADP
+310 VSSDAILRADP
-321 AADELVLE
+321 AADELVLQ

-362 RKYNFDRHWRNLRTI
+362 RKHNFDRHWRNVRTI

-386 AKAIGD
+386 ARVIGD
-392 YVLNGVKTHLV
+392 YVLNDVKTHLI

>member
-1 MSSTTLHASAST
+1 MSIEP
-13 SRLRDALAALPA
+13 SRRLSDALAALPA
-25 LAEEIGVDA
+25 LAAEIGVDA

-56 GALRIPAERGGLGG
+56 GALRIPVERGGLGG
-70 SLEDAIHVVT
+70 SLEDAIHVIT

-95 HFDVVESMRL
+95 HFDVVESLRL

-110 FHDRQIRRI
+110 FHDRQVSRI
-119 VEGALYGG
+119 VEGALFGG
-127 ASGEQGTARAGQIET
+127 ASGEQGTSRAGEIET

-148 DHFRVSGKKYY
+148 GYFRVTGKKYY

-174 DEHGNG
+174 DEAGKG
-180 VTAIIPVRSE
+180 VTAIIPVRAE
-190 GLAVLD
+190 GLEVLD

-208 GSVVFEDVRV
+208 GSTVFNNVRV
-218 EPAEVVEKG
+218 EPGEVIEKG
-227 YPSLIGR
+227 YGSLIGR

-250 VVRNIVADARAY
+250 IVRNIVADARAY
-262 VTAHGRPVLHTT
+262 VTAHGRPVLHSA

-294 SHSIDALV
+294 SHTIDVLV
-302 RDNARTLG
+302 RENARTLG
-310 RSSDAILHADP
+310 VSSDAILRAAPD
-321 AADELVLE
+321 ADELVLQG
-329 SALAT
+329 ALAT
-334 ARTQIVVGRLALQ
+334 ARTQIVVGKLALQ

-362 RKYNFDRHWRNLRTI
+362 RRHNFDRHWRNLRTI
-377 FSHNPLSHK
+377 FSHNPLHHK
-386 AKAIGD
+386 ARVIGD
-392 YVLNGVKTHLV
+392 HVLNGVKTHLV

>member
-1 MSSTTLHASAST
+1 MSIQTTLLS
-13 SRLRDALAALPA
+13 DALAALPA
-25 LAEEIGVDA
+25 LAQEIGVDA
-34 AQREVRRELPFA
+34 AQREIRRELPFA

-70 SLEDAIHVVT
+70 TLEDAIHVVT

-95 HFDVVESMRL
+95 HFDVVESLRL
-105 APRTP
+105 APRTT
-110 FHDRQIRRI
+110 FHDRQVSRI
-119 VEGALYGG
+119 VEGALFGG
-127 ASGEQGTARAGQIET
+127 ASGEQGTARAGEIET
-142 VLRREG
+142 VLRRKG
-148 DHFRVSGKKYY
+148 DHFRVTGKKYY

-174 DEHGNG
+174 DEDGKG
-180 VTAIIPVRSE
+180 VTAIIPVRAE
-190 GLAVLD
+190 GVEVLD

-208 GSVVFEDVRV
+208 GSTVFDNVRV
-218 EPAEVVEKG
+218 DASEVVDKG
-227 YPSLIGR
+227 YGSLAGR

-250 VVRNIVADARAY
+250 IVRNIVADARTY
-262 VTAHGRPVLHTT
+262 VSAHGRPVMHST

-294 SHSIDALV
+294 SHTIDVLV
-302 RDNARTLG
+302 RENARALG
-310 RSSDAILHADP
+310 ASSDAILRGDHD
-321 AADELVLE
+321 ADERVLQG
-329 SALAT
+329 ALAT

-362 RKYNFDRHWRNLRTI
+362 RKHNFDRHWRNLRTI
-377 FSHNPLSHK
+377 FSHNPLHHK
-386 AKAIGD
+386 ARVVGD